1 MAKIESSFKNM
12 LLTLC
17 IISVV
22 AAVALAAVYGFTKD
36 PIEQARTQ
44 KKQDAIK
51 MVLPPFDK
59 IEEEKIPIEQEV
71 TESAFHKEMEA
82 DSITLFHAYKDGRE
96 IGVAVETFTG
106 KGFAGKITLMAG
118 FTVDGN
124 IYKVQVLT
132 HAETP
137 GLGTKMA
144 ESPFKDQFEGKN
156 PLTYKLSVT
165 KDGGDVDAITA
176 ATISSRAYC
185 DAMNTAYKVA
195 FKTNDT
201 N

>member
-12 LLTLC
+12 LLVLC

-22 AAVALAAVYGFTKD
+22 AAVALAAVYGFTKA
-36 PIEQARTQ
+36 PIEQSRMQ
-44 KKQDAIK
+44 KQQDAIK

-59 IEEEKIPIEQEV
+59 IEEEKIPVDQES
-71 TESAFHKEMEA
+71 TESVFYKEMGA
-82 DSITLFHAYKDGRE
+82 DSITLFHAFKDGKE
-96 IGVAVETFTG
+96 VGIAVETFTN
-106 KGFAGKITLMAG
+106 KGFSGKITLMAG
-118 FTVDGN
+118 FTVEGN
-124 IYKVQVLT
+124 IHKVQVLT

-144 ESPFKDQFEGKN
+144 ESPFKDQFEGKD
-156 PLTYKLSVT
+156 PQSYKLSVS

-185 DAMNTAYKVA
+185 DAMQTAYKVA
-195 FKTNDT
+195 FKNKDT
-201 N
+201 H